1 MTMLINYNILE
12 ENDHL
17 FFNQSFYNEDI
28 ILPFLMVSQYVTL
41 AMDPMNCSSPGSL
54 IHGILQARIL
64 KWSAISFLQGIFLT
78 QGPNLGLPQI
88 LYHLSLQGWLLHK
101 VYEWLK
107 MNIDY
112 NYIALQLDK
121 VKSLNLYIN
130 AS

>member
-78 QGPNLGLPQI
+78 QG
-88 LYHLSLQGWLLHK
+88 
-101 VYEWLK
+101 
-107 MNIDY
+107 
-112 NYIALQLDK
+112 
-121 VKSLNLYIN
+121 LNLVLPHCKQTLYCLSYQGSPIGKKVALN
-130 AS
+130 CRRTVILKRKKTNVGE